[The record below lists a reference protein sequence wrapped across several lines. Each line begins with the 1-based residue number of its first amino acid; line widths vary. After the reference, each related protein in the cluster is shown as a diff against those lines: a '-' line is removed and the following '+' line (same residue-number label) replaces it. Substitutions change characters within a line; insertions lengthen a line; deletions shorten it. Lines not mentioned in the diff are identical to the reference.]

1 MLLSVVIKVI
11 NNYYYPWSCLHSN
24 ESINMAATSTLGR
37 LTQDDACQRK
47 LQATASAY
55 ISDLVEGIPG
65 RARKLLQGI
74 VESSKELRDDS
85 CECVPGEY
93 ERAPL
98 LTDVLHE
105 ALVHAVSKGLGASD
119 ACGLVQILA
128 GLLEIISEAKNS
140 GLREREREESNKIV
154 HFVVLS
160 ASCVKYNNRLIKM
173 VDRDSIM
180 YNL

>member
-1 MLLSVVIKVI
+1 
-11 NNYYYPWSCLHSN
+11 
-24 ESINMAATSTLGR
+24 MAATSERTQEAILSR
-37 LTQDDACQRK
+37 LTRDDACQRK

-119 ACGLVQILA
+119 ACGLVQVLA

-140 GLREREREESNKIV
+140 GLREREREQQ
-154 HFVVLS
+154 
-160 ASCVKYNNRLIKM
+160 
-173 VDRDSIM
+173 DSTFCSTLLHALNIIIGS
-180 YNL
+180 LRWLAGTVFCI